1 MSSQR
6 PCCYQIG
13 DRVIYGGVY
22 GCNPR
27 YEGYGADIVAIGR
40 YHEDRDTYAIYINF
54 DKGADCPIKCFATLE
69 NRVQLICDLSASDV
83 EALL

>member
-13 DRVIYGGVY
+13 DRVIYGGDY
-22 GCNPR
+22 GCDPR
-27 YEGYGADIVAIGR
+27 YEGYGADVVAIGG
-40 YHEDRDTYAIYINF
+40 YHKNRDTYDIYINF
-54 DKGADCPIKCFATLE
+54 DKEADCPIKRFSTLE
-69 NRVQLICDLSASDV
+69 KRVQPICNLSALDV